1 MIGSGDFLL
10 RIPALLLAITFHE
23 FAHGYAAYRLGD
35 PTAKNYGRLS
45 LNPIKH
51 LDPLGTIALL
61 FIGFGW
67 AKPVPINPIYFKDQ
81 KKGTALVGLA
91 GPLANLILAF
101 ISLILFKMFFNT
113 IYILDASS
121 DVFLQHMG
129 RNFIIMLN
137 YVLMYN
143 IWLAVF
149 NLIPIPPLDGSKIF
163 ISVMPPRIHYNILRY
178 ESYGQ
183 VILLI
188 LLFTGFLT
196 PVLSSVS
203 GFILNILQAI
213 VRILPI

>member
-1 MIGSGDFLL
+1 MIRSGDFLL

-23 FAHGYAAYRLGD
+23 FSHGYMAYRLGD
-35 PTAKNYGRLS
+35 PTAKSYGRLS

-51 LDPLGTIALL
+51 LDPLGAIALL

-101 ISLILFKMFFNT
+101 VTMIIFKLTFRT
-113 IYILDASS
+113 IYILDATSNT
-121 DVFLQHMG
+121 FFQQLGM
-129 RNFIIMLN
+129 NFIIMLN
-137 YVLMYN
+137 YVLLYN
-143 IWLAVF
+143 VWLAVF

-163 ISVMPPRIHYNILRY
+163 ISILPTKMHYNILRY

-183 VILLI
+183 IILIL

-196 PVLSSVS
+196 P
-203 GFILNILQAI
+203 ILQTVSNAI
-213 VRILPI
+213 LYVMENIVNILPI